1 MRTKTTRVR
10 VKVDL
15 DIAKSKREE
24 KTICGYHISHCF
36 TSNPTVDVTAA
47 LSRLNQ
53 WNSSDSGVWETPND
67 RAGNQSNVSSD
78 RPSQTIKVKYYSSPF
93 RNLTPKTVIQ
103 GKYSVHIRMTISS
116 DNLLSICFGDIN
128 VKHNNFAPPYLFSV
142 YFPPHKDRYCQGN
155 ILSTI

>member
-1 MRTKTTRVR
+1 MSPQRYQ
-10 VKVDL
+10 D
-15 DIAKSKREE
+15 S
-24 KTICGYHISHCF
+24 ISG
-36 TSNPTVDVTAA
+36 TLQIPE
-47 LSRLNQ
+47 
-53 WNSSDSGVWETPND
+53 SGKHQND

-142 YFPPHKDRYCQGN
+142 NFPPHKDRYCQGN